1 MRGGPVRRLQLDWD
15 GDQRDS
21 GQRERRPRQQ
31 RERVQG
37 ALLRQYNMHME
48 SVTYLVTL
56 ISLQ

>member
-37 ALLRQYNMHME
+37 ALLRQLNMHLG
-48 SVTYLVTL
+48 SKYKFLNL
-56 ISLQ
+56 I